1 MKKIVILMIVAVV
14 AIAMAVPAFAV
25 MPGKNVE
32 YAGGGAGKVVFDGKA
47 HKDAGN
53 KCNDCHPALFKMKKG
68 GAKLTMKDMNA
79 GKNCGSC
86 HNGTKAFSSKANC
99 NKCHKK

>member
-1 MKKIVILMIVAVV
+1 MKKILVLMIVAAV

-25 MPGKNVE
+25 MPGKTVE
-32 YAGGGAGKVVFDGKA
+32 FAGGGAGKVVFDGKT

-53 KCNDCHPALFKMKKG
+53 KCDSCHPSLFAMKKG

-79 GKNCGSC
+79 GKSCGSC
-86 HNGTKAFSSKANC
+86 HNGTKAFSTKANC
-99 NKCHKK
+99 KKCHKK